1 MSLILH
7 HFLMRKFHMM
17 PVWWIKY
24 APSSFQ
30 RQVTVAVASVGLCFT
45 IKRYIFIAEERAEK
59 RQRSALEE
67 LNWWWTRFL
76 YIDKNWCWFVGG
88 GGSRR
93 RIGGGSYWIL
103 MAISNSKLLYNCMR
117 FLFYEFWLLSAITTT
132 TSELA
137 SSYATTTT
145 TANDLI
151 VSSY

>member
-1 MSLILH
+1 
-7 HFLMRKFHMM
+7 MRKFHTM

-67 LNWWWTRFL
+67 LNW
-76 YIDKNWCWFVGG
+76 CWFVGA

-93 RIGGGSYWIL
+93 RIGGGSY
-103 MAISNSKLLYNCMR
+103 
-117 FLFYEFWLLSAITTT
+117 
-132 TSELA
+132 
-137 SSYATTTT
+137 
-145 TANDLI
+145 
-151 VSSY
+151 